1 MKFGLENNNSEKLF
15 RIYVD
20 AYTKRT
26 TGRFALMPSRSPL
39 TPCSPL
45 LRLVARNNMYV
56 VNNK

>member
-1 MKFGLENNNSEKLF
+1 MKSELENSNNEKLF

-26 TGRFALMPSRSPL
+26 TGRFALLPSRTPL
-39 TPCSPL
+39 TLCSPL

-56 VNNK
+56 KNSK